1 MNNLADSVLDYFWF
15 LNFSEEDEADPDVT
29 VKLME
34 ELVHSIETNFSE
46 TEKSALMDAARGRLS
61 SWLRE
66 PDEYGYTPRGRLTSE
81 QRAFLVQLAAGQFA
95 GDDDEDDE
103 DDEDE

>member
-15 LNFSEEDEADPDVT
+15 LNFSGDDQADPDLM

-34 ELVHSIETNFSE
+34 ELVDDIERNF
-46 TEKSALMDAARGRLS
+46 TAAEKQALMEAASRRLA

-66 PDEYGYTPRGRLTSE
+66 PDEYGYTPRSRLTVA
-81 QRAFLVQLAAGQFA
+81 QRKFLEHIAAGRFA
-95 GDDDEDDE
+95 GDVGEAGE
-103 DDEDE
+103 HQ

>member
-15 LNFSEEDEADPDVT
+15 LNFSEENDADPDLT

-34 ELVHSIETNFSE
+34 ELVHSIQNNFTE
-46 TEKSALMDAARGRLS
+46 TEKQALMQAARKRIA

-66 PDEYGYTPRGRLTSE
+66 PDEYGYTPRSRLTPE
-81 QRAFLVQLAAGQFA
+81 QRTFLEQVAAGRFA
-95 GDDDEDDE
+95 GDIDEDDE
-103 DDEDE
+103 DQ